1 MLCFYLFTGMS
12 LTCHTSL
19 ANGVSQLAFTEEDE
33 LRSADNDSMLEG
45 KNTSTAAA
53 PQKET
58 HKTNKTQLLLM
69 RVFPEFTSPENTK
82 RDMEWRH
89 NVSAL
94 RIKIPLLLFS
104 PTCQNTQ
111 DSCLTAT
118 LGGHT
123 TVLCSLILNHHDR
136 MVQHSVVSVSQH
148 IGTIA
153 TSASTAVLRAAAFE
167 YSAFELYIRHVK
179 RIGIFVS

>member
-1 MLCFYLFTGMS
+1 MS

-69 RVFPEFTSPENTK
+69 LSFRSSPHRK
-82 RDMEWRH
+82 
-89 NVSAL
+89 
-94 RIKIPLLLFS
+94 
-104 PTCQNTQ
+104 
-111 DSCLTAT
+111 
-118 LGGHT
+118 
-123 TVLCSLILNHHDR
+123 ILN
-136 MVQHSVVSVSQH
+136 
-148 IGTIA
+148 GTWNGDIML
-153 TSASTAVLRAAAFE
+153 V
-167 YSAFELYIRHVK
+167 H
-179 RIGIFVS
+179 